1 MGKPKKH
8 VKFFEFLTVFSTA
21 VGVTIGIG
29 IYLKNDTS
37 EGHLLYFTQ
46 NTYLSIGL
54 WVLVGILGMAM
65 IMVFIEVTSVKTK
78 SGHGTLPSWANILI
92 GRKVGSLIALFYIF
106 FYFPIL
112 LGLLPIF
119 SINSMFDA
127 LEVQSLSKGAQHI
140 IAIAVGLVILILF
153 YLINIFFRNVGKWV
167 QTIGT
172 FIKFIP
178 LLVSLIIGFVAPI
191 ENNVFDKYR
200 ELNFGNFFMGIL
212 PVLFSFDGFIYAAGL
227 QKEVSNKN
235 VVPKSLFAAMLF
247 ITIFYILEVISLFL
261 GTNDGSVF
269 TLFKNLLGGPIAKV
283 LMWFVMLT
291 ALMSINGLTFIA
303 PSFGNTAQEEN
314 LVYIGNKELSYQQ
327 IGLIQMAITVCFNL
341 ILMGLS
347 LGIIGDPMYLL
358 DLSSNAVSFT
368 TFLCYIS
375 LIIAVCVNRYTKR
388 VEVTK
393 VKGMYYYVVFSLF
406 LLIASI
412 GYIMYNF
419 FAYSSNHKTLY
430 SLLIII
436 IGTLV
441 IWGINELLLCHKATP
456 NSGEVK
462 IKIPLINNV
471 NQ

>member
-21 VGVTIGIG
+21 VGITIGIG

-46 NTYLSIGL
+46 NPYLSIGL
-54 WVLVGILGMAM
+54 WILVGILGMAM

-92 GRKVGSLIALFYIF
+92 GRQVGSLIALFYIF

-112 LGLLPIF
+112 LGLFPIF
-119 SINSMFDA
+119 SINAMFDA
-127 LEVQSLSKGAQHI
+127 LEVQSISKETQHI

-178 LLVSLIIGFVAPI
+178 LLVSLVIGFVAPI

-200 ELNFGNFFMGIL
+200 ELKFGNFFMGIL

-235 VVPKSLFAAMLF
+235 VVPKALFAAMLF

-283 LMWFVMLT
+283 LMWFIMLT
-291 ALMSINGLTFIA
+291 ALMSINGLTFVA
-303 PSFGNTAQEEN
+303 PSFGHTVQEEN
-314 LVYIGNKELSYQQ
+314 LVYIGKKELSYQQ

-347 LGIIGDPMYLL
+347 LGVIGDPMYLL

-368 TFLCYIS
+368 AFLCYIS
-375 LIIAVCVNRYTKR
+375 LIIAVCVNRYTKQ
-388 VEVTK
+388 VEVAK
-393 VKGMYYYVVFSLF
+393 VKGMYYYAGFSLF
-406 LLIASI
+406 LLIDLI

-436 IGTLV
+436 WGTLV
-441 IWGINELLLCHKATP
+441 IWGINELLLWHKATP
-456 NSGEVK
+456 PAGEVK
-462 IKIPLINNV
+462 IKTPLINNV

>member
-21 VGVTIGIG
+21 VGITIGIG

-46 NTYLSIGL
+46 NPYLSIGL
-54 WVLVGILGMAM
+54 WVLVGILGIAM

-78 SGHGTLPSWANILI
+78 SGHGTLSSWANILI
-92 GRKVGSLIALFYIF
+92 GRQVGSLIELFYIF

-112 LGLLPIF
+112 LGLFPIF
-119 SINSMFDA
+119 SINAMFDA
-127 LEVQSLSKGAQHI
+127 LEVQSISKETQHI

-178 LLVSLIIGFVAPI
+178 LLVSLFIGFVAPI

-200 ELNFGNFFMGIL
+200 ELKFGNFFMGIL

-235 VVPKSLFAAMLF
+235 VVPKALFAAMLF

-261 GTNDGSVF
+261 GTNDGCVF
-269 TLFKNLLGGPIAKV
+269 TLFKNLIGGPIAKV
-283 LMWFVMLT
+283 LMWFIMLT
-291 ALMSINGLTFIA
+291 ALMSINGLTFVA
-303 PSFGNTAQEEN
+303 HTVQEEN
-314 LVYIGNKELSYQQ
+314 LVYIGKKELSYQQ
-327 IGLIQMAITVCFNL
+327 IGLIQIAITVCFNL

-368 TFLCYIS
+368 AFLCYIS
-375 LIIAVCVNRYTKR
+375 LIIAVCVNRYTKL
-388 VEVTK
+388 VEVAK
-393 VKGMYYYVVFSLF
+393 VKGMYYYAGFSLF
-406 LLIASI
+406 LLIGSI

-419 FAYSSNHKTLY
+419 FAYSSNHKNLY

-436 IGTLV
+436 GGTLV
-441 IWGINELLLCHKATP
+441 IWGINELLLWHKATP
-456 NSGEVK
+456 TAGEVK
-462 IKIPLINNV
+462 IKTPFINNV